1 MQPSSLKRQ
10 SMIKQLSI
18 STIMT
23 ALVAV
28 GTLLI
33 RIPNPLG
40 GYFNV
45 GDVMVFVSALAFGP
59 FVGAF
64 AGGLGSAISDMIGF
78 PPFVIPTLIIKGV
91 EGLLAGLATDRRS
104 ISRDALAVIIGGAAM
119 IMGYFLVEAYP
130 LGWGIA
136 GALTE
141 VPGNIL
147 QIVIGGIL
155 GIPISQIIRRRLP
168 QILRA

>member
-1 MQPSSLKRQ
+1 
-10 SMIKQLSI
+10 
-18 STIMT
+18 MT

-28 GTLLI
+28 GTLII

-45 GDVMVFVSALAFGP
+45 GDVMVFVSALVFGP
-59 FVGAF
+59 FVGGF
-64 AGGLGSAISDMIGF
+64 AGGVGSAISDMIGF
-78 PPFVIPTLIIKGV
+78 PPFVVPTLVIKGI
-91 EGLLAGLATDRRS
+91 EGVLAGLVTNRKS
-104 ISRDALAVIIGGAAM
+104 ILRDTLAVIIGGTAM
-119 IMGYFLVEAYP
+119 IFGYFLAEAYP

-155 GIPISQIIRRRLP
+155 GIPLSNIIRRRLP
-168 QILRA
+168 QILKA

>member
-1 MQPSSLKRQ
+1 
-10 SMIKQLSI
+10 
-18 STIMT
+18 MT

-28 GTLLI
+28 GTLII

-45 GDVMVFVSALAFGP
+45 GDVMVFVSSLVFGP

-78 PPFVIPTLIIKGV
+78 PSFVVPTLIIKGV
-91 EGLLAGLATDRRS
+91 EGLLAGLVTDRRS
-104 ISRDALAVIIGGAAM
+104 ISRDVLAVIVGGTAM
-119 IMGYFLVEAYP
+119 IVGYFAAEAYP
-130 LGWGIA
+130 LGWGIP

-141 VPGNIL
+141 VPTNVL
-147 QIVIGGIL
+147 QALVGGIV
-155 GIPISQIIRRRLP
+155 GIPLSRVIRRRLP
-168 QILRA
+168 QILRS

>member
-119 IMGYFLVEAYP
+119 ILGYFLVEAYP

-155 GIPISQIIRRRLP
+155 GIPISHIIRRRLP

>member
-1 MQPSSLKRQ
+1 MRAAQVSRRNLLARLSLC
-10 SMIKQLSI
+10 
-18 STIMT
+18 TIMT

-28 GTLLI
+28 GTLII

-45 GDVMVFVSALAFGP
+45 GDVMVFVSALVFGP

-78 PPFVIPTLIIKGV
+78 PPFVVPTLIIKGI
-91 EGLLAGLATDRRS
+91 EGLLAGLVTDRRS
-104 ISRDALAVIIGGAAM
+104 ISRDILAVIIGGTAM
-119 IMGYFLVEAYP
+119 IFGYFLAEAYP

-155 GIPISQIIRRRLP
+155 GIPISHIIRRRLP

>member
-155 GIPISQIIRRRLP
+155 GIPISHIIRRRLP

>member
-1 MQPSSLKRQ
+1 
-10 SMIKQLSI
+10 
-18 STIMT
+18 MT

-28 GTLLI
+28 GTLII

-45 GDVMVFVSALAFGP
+45 GDVMVFVSALVFGS

-64 AGGLGSAISDMIGF
+64 AGGVGSAISDMIGF
-78 PPFVIPTLIIKGV
+78 PAFVLPTLIIKGI
-91 EGLLAGLATDRRS
+91 EGLIAGLVTDRRS
-104 ISRDALAVIIGGAAM
+104 IFRDTLAVLIGGTAM
-119 IMGYFLVEAYP
+119 VSGYFFAEAYP

-147 QIVIGGIL
+147 QIVVGGIL
-155 GIPISQIIRRRLP
+155 GIPISHIIRRRLP
-168 QILRA
+168 QILKTYISR